1 MKNDGIL
8 YVFLVFQTAGLAE
21 KIRRLRSG
29 IYSEVPLSAKLLL
42 QRSQLQ
48 AVSVSGTGRSLW
60 EQQLRDRQQR
70 FGAVLALGTQNIAL

>member
-1 MKNDGIL
+1 MPHNA
-8 YVFLVFQTAGLAE
+8 QA
-21 KIRRLRSG
+21 
-29 IYSEVPLSAKLLL
+29 AKLLL